1 MYSCTGTSPSFL
13 RWLQTVSLPLG
24 SILAVGACVLGILSW
39 MDQCSC
45 CLCPK
50 DLLRS
55 LGMGGFGGGLE
66 VEDYRVFLGMLEQDS
81 CRMPAHW
88 LAHASGGGVQAFP
101 RE

>member
-1 MYSCTGTSPSFL
+1 M
-13 RWLQTVSLPLG
+13 SLPLG
-24 SILAVGACVLGILSW
+24 SMLAVAACVLGILSW

-88 LAHASGGGVQAFP
+88 LALQVVEGSRFFP
-101 RE
+101 GTRA